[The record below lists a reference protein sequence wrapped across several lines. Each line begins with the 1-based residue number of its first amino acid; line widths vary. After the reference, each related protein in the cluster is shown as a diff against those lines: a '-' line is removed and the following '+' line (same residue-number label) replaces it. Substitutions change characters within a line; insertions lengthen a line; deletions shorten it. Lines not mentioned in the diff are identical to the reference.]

1 MVKWMGVLLAWIL
14 ISCGDK
20 KSSLSGDAP
29 VEAEDFVEAFPE
41 IKLPKTIQD
50 TALLRLGD
58 TTTISKTV
66 FTQFVPDS
74 ALHGVTG
81 KLSNYQIKPVGKIPR
96 DEELYL
102 LAKFVQQKQAV
113 LGVFVF
119 DNNSKFLGAKELVG
133 NRYSDGYSHMV
144 NINREPTFIISREK
158 ISKDNQLKYTR
169 TGYAYTKDVGFMV
182 VMNDSNE
189 DLKRGDSILNPIDT
203 FPKTFKYAGDYV
215 KNKKNFISLRNG
227 PRPNTYLFFV
237 HFEKNKGE
245 CTGELKGEMV
255 LRDDKTGQYTA
266 AGDPC
271 VINFKFSGSQIQMK
285 EEGSCGNHRGIKC
298 FFDDRFTKKKEAKAK
313 QKKKK

>member
-1 MVKWMGVLLAWIL
+1 MLLAWLL
-14 ISCGDK
+14 ISCGDE

-58 TTTISKTV
+58 TTAISKTV

-74 ALHGVTG
+74 ALRGVTG
-81 KLSNYQIKPVGKIPR
+81 KLGKYQIRPVGKIQSE
-96 DEELYL
+96 EELYL
-102 LAKFVQQKQAV
+102 LAKFVQQKTAV

-119 DNNSKFLGAKELVG
+119 DNNSKFLGAKELVSS
-133 NRYSDGYSHMV
+133 RSSDGYSHLV
-144 NINREPTFIISREK
+144 SINREPTFTIAREK
-158 ISKDNQLKYTR
+158 ISKDNQLVYTR
-169 TGYAYTKDVGFMV
+169 TGFAYNKDVGFMV
-182 VMNDSNE
+182 VVNDSNE
-189 DLKRGDSILNPIDT
+189 DMKRQDSILNPIDT
-203 FPKTFKYAGDYV
+203 FPRSFKYAGDYT
-215 KNKKNFISLRNG
+215 KDKKNFISLRNG
-227 PRPNTYLFFV
+227 PRPNTYMFFV

-245 CTGELKGEMV
+245 CVGELKGEMV

-271 VINFKFSGSQIQMK
+271 VINFQFSGSQIQMK

-298 FFDDRFTKKKEAKAK
+298 FFDDRYTKKKEPRQK